1 MILNLQKSLE
11 KIMLSIKKD
20 LRVNL
25 STTML
30 HPRYFSRIL
39 VYKRVTNQYRRSI
52 RRYSN
57 KI

>member
-1 MILNLQKSLE
+1 
-11 KIMLSIKKD
+11 MLSIKKD

-25 STTML
+25 LTTML

>member
-1 MILNLQKSLE
+1 
-11 KIMLSIKKD
+11 MLSIKKD

-30 HPRYFSRIL
+30 YPRYFSRIL

>member
-1 MILNLQKSLE
+1 
-11 KIMLSIKKD
+11 MLSIKKD

-39 VYKRVTNQYRRSI
+39 VYKRVTNHRRSI